1 MMSLEIKDGVVVI
14 PHNVTHIKTET
25 FYKCSTL
32 KEVIVPK
39 YVESVDEDAFF
50 DCERLDTVIFEGKTF
65 IHEDCF
71 TRCPNLTLISVPR
84 NLAEYYKECLDEHW
98 HYYIE
103 EE

>member
-39 YVESVDEDAFF
+39 YVESVDEDAF
-50 DCERLDTVIFEGKTF
+50 
-65 IHEDCF
+65 
-71 TRCPNLTLISVPR
+71 LIV
-84 NLAEYYKECLDEHW
+84 KD
-98 HYYIE
+98 
-103 EE
+103 